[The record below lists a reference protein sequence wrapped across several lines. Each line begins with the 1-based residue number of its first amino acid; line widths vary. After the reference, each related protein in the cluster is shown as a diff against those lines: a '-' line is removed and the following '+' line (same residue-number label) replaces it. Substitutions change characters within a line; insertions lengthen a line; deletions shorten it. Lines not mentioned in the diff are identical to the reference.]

1 MQGKVAYLLSRF
13 PKISETFILREINA
27 LQEKGMEIE
36 LFPLI
41 LETQSVVHNEAK
53 PWLEKLHHYPWLSAD
68 ILWTN
73 LRVFLQAPIR
83 YVDTWGKMF
92 FGNLSNPQFLVRA
105 VLIFPKAVRMS
116 VEMRKNNVRHVH
128 AHFAT
133 HPALAA
139 WIIHR
144 IAGISYSVTVHA
156 HDIYVS
162 QTMLKTKMNSAS
174 FIIAISE
181 FNRRFLNQH
190 VGTQINE
197 KIRVVHCGIDAAV
210 YSGNASG
217 LKEDG
222 YFEIKSIGSLEP
234 YKGARYLIEACA
246 LLVERNIPLRCE
258 IIGQGILQSSLQE
271 LIRQYKLDEV
281 VFLAGAKTQTQVANA
296 LAEADCYVQPSIITE
311 TGKMEGIPVAIMEAL
326 GSGLPVIASDISGI
340 SELVR
345 AGETGYLV
353 KEKNALD
360 LANAL
365 EHVYKNMNEA
375 QAFAKNGQELVVS
388 DYDIN
393 INAAQVAALFEQ
405 FIDA

>member
-27 LQEKGMEIE
+27 LQDKGIQIE

-41 LETQSVVHNEAK
+41 LETQAVVHNEAK
-53 PWLEKLHHYPWLSAD
+53 PWLEKLHYYPWLSVD
-68 ILWTN
+68 VFWTN
-73 LRVFLQAPIR
+73 LCVFLRAPMR
-83 YVDTWGKMF
+83 YLGTWGRMVF
-92 FGNLSNPQFLVRA
+92 ENLSNPKFLVRA
-105 VLIFPKAVRMS
+105 LLIFPKAVRMS
-116 VEMRKNNVRHVH
+116 DEMRKKNVSHVH

-139 WIIHR
+139 WIIQR

-162 QTMLKTKMNSAS
+162 QTMLKTKMKSAS

-181 FNRRFLNQH
+181 FNRRFLNRH
-190 VGTQINE
+190 VGAQIDE
-197 KIRVVHCGIDAAV
+197 KVRVIHCGIDSTLYKENIAGLLS
-210 YSGNASG
+210 SGF
-217 LKEDG
+217 
-222 YFEIKSIGSLEP
+222 FEIKSIGSLEA
-234 YKGARYLIEACA
+234 YKGMQYLIEACA
-246 LLVERNIPLRCE
+246 LLVERNIPVRCE
-258 IIGQGILQSSLQE
+258 IIGQGVLRGSLEE
-271 LIRQYKLDEV
+271 LIRQYKLEEI
-281 VFLAGAKTQTQVANA
+281 VFLAGAKTQNQVAQA
-296 LAEADCYVQPSIITE
+296 LSEASCYVQPSIITE

-340 SELVR
+340 SELIR

-353 KEKNALD
+353 KEKNAID
-360 LANAL
+360 LANTL
-365 EHVYKNMNEA
+365 EYVFNNMNKA
-375 QAFAKNGQELVVS
+375 QFLAKKGQALVVS

-393 INAAQVAALFEQ
+393 INATRVATLFEQ

>member
-27 LQEKGMEIE
+27 LQDKGMEIE

-41 LETQSVVHNEAK
+41 LETQKVVHNEAK
-53 PWLEKLHHYPWLSAD
+53 PWLEKLHYYPWVSANTF
-68 ILWTN
+68 WTN
-73 LRVFLQAPIR
+73 LRVFLHEPIR
-83 YVDTWGKMF
+83 YMGTWGKMVF
-92 FGNLSNPQFLVRA
+92 ENLSNPKFLMRA
-105 VLIFPKAVRMS
+105 LLIFPKAVRMS
-116 VEMRKNNVRHVH
+116 EEMRKNNIRHVH

-144 IAGISYSVTVHA
+144 MAGISYSVTVHA

-181 FNRRFLNQH
+181 FNRHFLNQH

-197 KIRVVHCGIDAAV
+197 KVRVVHCGIDAAM
-210 YSGNASG
+210 YSGNAPVFNG
-217 LKEDG
+217 G
-222 YFEIKSIGSLEP
+222 GFFEIKSIGSLEA
-234 YKGARYLIEACA
+234 YKGTRYLIEACA
-246 LLVERNIPLRCE
+246 LLVERNIPFLCE
-258 IIGQGILQSSLQE
+258 IIGQGELRSSLDE
-271 LIRQYKLDEV
+271 LIHQYKLEEV
-281 VFLAGAKTQTQVANA
+281 VFLAGAKTQSQVANA
-296 LAEADCYVQPSIITE
+296 LAEAHCYVQPSIVTE

-353 KEKNALD
+353 EEKNALD
-360 LANAL
+360 LANTL
-365 EHVYKNMNEA
+365 EHVYKNMDEA
-375 QAFAKNGQELVVS
+375 QAFAKNGQELVIN

-393 INAAQVAALFEQ
+393 INAIEVAALFEQ
-405 FIDA
+405 FINA